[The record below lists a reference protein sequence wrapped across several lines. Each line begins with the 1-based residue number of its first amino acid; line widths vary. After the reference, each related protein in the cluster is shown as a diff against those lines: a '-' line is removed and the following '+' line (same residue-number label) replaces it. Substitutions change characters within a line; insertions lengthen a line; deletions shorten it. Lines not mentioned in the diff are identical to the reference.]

1 MHTFVVRAT
10 TSWGLLMSLAPL
22 LQVRVV
28 VRRRTS
34 AGVSIG
40 WIAVLLIGF
49 ILWLCYGTVTG
60 DPPIVI
66 TNSVSCVVAGLTLA
80 VILLYRP
87 RSGIAERRAAP
98 PSRALASDHDRLRRA
113 GPGPFRRQGGAGPS

>member
-1 MHTFVVRAT
+1 MRIYLAAVT

-28 VRRRTS
+28 VRRRSS

-49 ILWLCYGTVTG
+49 ILWLCYGAVT
-60 DPPIVI
+60 DDWPLVI
-66 TNSVSCVVAGLTLA
+66 TNSVACAVGGVTLT

-87 RSGIAERRAAP
+87 RSQIADSVP
-98 PSRALASDHDRLRRA
+98 PT
-113 GPGPFRRQGGAGPS
+113 

>member
-87 RSGIAERRAAP
+87 RSGIAEGRAAP
-98 PSRALASDHDRLRRA
+98 PSRA
-113 GPGPFRRQGGAGPS
+113 